1 MRRLSLCRNEI
12 EYLDCSLKDEQKA
25 KARIQSKLD
34 AARRTIQDAYNAEDR
49 VRDKLTRARRDLR
62 DMQEYIEVE
71 KDRHAQELSEKSSEI
86 EHLQA
91 LYVDK
96 RIEVLVVSYGL
107 FECARHALMLLC
119 VGSKG
124 EY

>member
-1 MRRLSLCRNEI
+1 MRLCRNEI
-12 EYLDCSLKDEQKA
+12 EDLACSLKDEQTA
-25 KARIQSKLD
+25 KAHIQSKLD
-34 AARRTIQDAYNAEDR
+34 AARRTIQDAYDAENR
-49 VRDKLTRARRDLR
+49 VPDKLTRARRDLR

-71 KDRHAQELSEKSSEI
+71 KGRHAQEISNKSSEI
-86 EHLQA
+86 EHLQG
-91 LYVDK
+91 LYIDK

-107 FECARHALMLLC
+107 FECARRALMLLC